1 MSDRTRVEVAQS
13 DIFTPQGIFESATR
27 ILSAFITSKQF
38 SDKQEQ
44 AFLDK
49 SVFLAMELAKKT
61 DRQVLMG
68 MGEKEKGGPGF

>member
-49 SVFLAMELAKKT
+49 SVFLAFAARAAVVSSPCRLIAGARLLE
-61 DRQVLMG
+61 
-68 MGEKEKGGPGF
+68 